1 MLECRYRLCYNHSRS
16 FCSNPGIHECR
27 YRCFYNDSDILN
39 ADTVIFA
46 TITVLG
52 AVILAFPVPDID
64 MFIMISLVFDMI
76 LLFLNAHTFFL
87 Q

>member
-1 MLECRYRLCYNHSRS
+1 MLECRYRLCYNHSRC

-39 ADTVIFA
+39 ADTVVFA
-46 TITVLG
+46 TITVLL
-52 AVILAFPVPDID
+52 AVILAFLGADID

-76 LLFLNAHTFFL
+76 LSFLSANMFVL

>member
-1 MLECRYRLCYNHSRS
+1 MLACRYRLCYNHSWC

-52 AVILAFPVPDID
+52 AVILAYID